1 MDDRCSRIAFVFGDR
16 FLQQKSSMTCN
27 PTAGPMH
34 KWSPPGRGFTLVE
47 LLVVISII
55 AILIALLLP
64 AVQAARESAR
74 LIHCRNNLKQLAI
87 AWFNFEA
94 AHQMY
99 PGGGWYYGVVG
110 DADCGVGRMQPG
122 GWIFRL
128 LPYLEQGALHDMGQ
142 GLTHPD
148 NWQEKLY
155 AHGRRYV
162 IPVPTLSCPTRR
174 DSRMVEVGCC
184 IPGNVH
190 FDTPGGVAPGQTRT
204 DYAANLGDGPMTA
217 ENILGEMPT
226 GVTLM
231 CFEFEEPHPSTWP
244 SPVVVTDGLLI
255 RDWNG
260 VSHSGSRITAA
271 AMRDGTSN
279 TYMVGEK
286 HVDPLTYYAGH
297 DWGDDWGLFTGQQDD
312 NYRICFK
319 NMLND
324 NDPLRPSITPVH
336 DTSGTGT
343 ISRYSLSFG
352 SAHPAGLNM
361 ALCDGSVHFISYS
374 IDGLVHSRLANRHDG
389 HGLNPND
396 W

>member
-1 MDDRCSRIAFVFGDR
+1 MR
-16 FLQQKSSMTCN
+16 
-27 PTAGPMH
+27 
-34 KWSPPGRGFTLVE
+34 KWSPQRRGFTLVE

-87 AWFNFEA
+87 TWFNFEA

-99 PGGGWYYGVVG
+99 PGGGWYYGVAG

-128 LPYLEQGALHDMGQ
+128 LPYLEQRALHDMGQ
-142 GLTHPD
+142 GLTHSD

-204 DYAANLGDGPMTA
+204 DYAA
-217 ENILGEMPT
+217 
-226 GVTLM
+226 
-231 CFEFEEPHPSTWP
+231 
-244 SPVVVTDGLLI
+244 
-255 RDWNG
+255 
-260 VSHSGSRITAA
+260 
-271 AMRDGTSN
+271 
-279 TYMVGEK
+279 
-286 HVDPLTYYAGH
+286 
-297 DWGDDWGLFTGQQDD
+297 
-312 NYRICFK
+312 
-319 NMLND
+319 
-324 NDPLRPSITPVH
+324 
-336 DTSGTGT
+336 
-343 ISRYSLSFG
+343 
-352 SAHPAGLNM
+352 
-361 ALCDGSVHFISYS
+361 
-374 IDGLVHSRLANRHDG
+374 
-389 HGLNPND
+389 
-396 W
+396 